1 MWLDGPMTMNWR
13 RSSFGKVWSS
23 IAKNGLSAGVQDG
36 LAKWARNRLQ
46 IQQDVLRD
54 YGWVLSPDHPA
65 VLSPPASGPLKI
77 NWLVPT
83 INKGYGGLFN
93 IFRAIQFLESWGH
106 RQNIYVV
113 GDPAFNAEE
122 ARAIV
127 DKFYFPNKAPIEPF
141 KGSVADSDAL
151 VATSWQTAYAARP
164 LGNTARKFYFVQ
176 DLEHLF
182 SPEGSVSEFAK
193 QTYQWGFY
201 GLTAGQ
207 WIADVLRRDY
217 GMESSAFGFSFDRK
231 IYSPNG
237 PRRLPEKKNRVL
249 FYARATTLRR
259 GFELGI
265 LALSLVARKMPDTE
279 FVLVGFPPR
288 SVELPFSA
296 VFPGTLAVSELGAL
310 YRSCSVALVLS
321 HTNLSLLPLEL
332 MACGCAV
339 VSNSGPNVEWLLTEA
354 CAQLARPTPEHL
366 AEAILKL
373 LANEQLRSEKAA
385 AGIAFA
391 EQTDWQTETKAIE
404 RGMYKALQIPVMD
417 ECNA

>member
-13 RSSFGKVWSS
+13 RSRFGKVWSS
-23 IAKNGLSAGVQDG
+23 IAKNGLRAGVQDG

-46 IQQDVLRD
+46 ISQDVLRD
-54 YGWVLSPDHPA
+54 YGWVLTPDHPA
-65 VLSPPASGPLKI
+65 VLSSPASGPLKI

-93 IFRAIQFLESWGH
+93 IFRAIQFLEFWGH
-106 RQNIYVV
+106 QQNIYVV
-113 GDPAFNAEE
+113 RDPAFNAAE
-122 ARAIV
+122 ARTIV
-127 DKFYFPNKAPIEPF
+127 DKFYFPTNARIESF
-141 KGSVADSDAL
+141 TGSVPDSDAL
-151 VATSWQTAYAARP
+151 VATSWQTAYAARA

-182 SPEGSVSEFAK
+182 NPEGSVSEFAK

-231 IYSPNG
+231 IYSPDG
-237 PRRLPEKKNRVL
+237 PHRLPGKKNRVL

-265 LALSLVARKMPDTE
+265 LALSLVAKKMPDTE

-288 SVELPFSA
+288 SVELPFPA
-296 VFPGTLAVSELGAL
+296 VFPGTLPVSELGAL

-339 VSNSGPNVEWLLTEA
+339 VSNSGPNVEWLLTDTF
-354 CAQLARPTPEHL
+354 AQLARPTPGNL
-366 AEAILKL
+366 AEAILEL
-373 LANEQLRSEKAA
+373 LANEQLRLKKKT

-391 EQTDWQTETKAIE
+391 ESTDWETEIKAIE
-404 RGMYKALQIPVMD
+404 RGMYKGLAVPTMSRTL
-417 ECNA
+417 